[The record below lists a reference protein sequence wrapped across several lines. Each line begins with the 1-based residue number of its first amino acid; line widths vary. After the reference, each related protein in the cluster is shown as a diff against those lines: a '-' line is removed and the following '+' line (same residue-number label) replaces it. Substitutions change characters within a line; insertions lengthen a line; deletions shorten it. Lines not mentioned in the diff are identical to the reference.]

1 MSAPKRRVLFIDR
14 DGTLI
19 VEPPDEQIDSLDKLE
34 LVPGVIPALLRL
46 AQAGYEFVIVSNQDG
61 LGTDSFPTP
70 HYEVPQRKMLDLFAS
85 QGVHFSAVHVDP
97 HFEHDGAPTRKPG
110 IGMVLDYLKSG
121 ELDLADSWVI
131 GDRETDL
138 QLAANMG
145 IGGLRLGGGFA
156 TWAAIAHRLVDRPRQ
171 ASVARK
177 TRETDIRVFVDLD
190 ASQSPGPGA
199 GLGAGPGADP
209 VAGPGAGSSN
219 RVNTG
224 IGFFDHMLDQ
234 LASHG
239 GFRLELECR
248 GDLQIDEHHTVEDC
262 ALALGQA
269 LNQALGDRRGVG
281 RYGFLLPMDESLAQ
295 VAIDLSGRPAFSFEA
310 RFPRDRVGELSTEM
324 VRHFFASLSQTLG
337 AAIHLQVKGE
347 NTHHMVEALFKG
359 AGRALRPALARG
371 GGAVPSTKG
380 VL

>member
-1 MSAPKRRVLFIDR
+1 MNARKRRILFIDR

-19 VEPPDEQIDSLDKLE
+19 VEPPDEQIDSLEKLE
-34 LVPGVIPALLRL
+34 LVSGVIPALLRL

-61 LGTDSFPTP
+61 LGTDSFPTRD
-70 HYEVPQRKMLDLFAS
+70 YEVPQRKMLQLFAS
-85 QGVHFSAVHVDP
+85 QGVQFSAVHVDP

-145 IGGLRLGGGFA
+145 IGGLRLGGECA
-156 TWAAIAHRLVDRPRQ
+156 DWAAIAHRLVDRPRQ

-190 ASQSPGPGA
+190 AEPGG
-199 GLGAGPGADP
+199 
-209 VAGPGAGSSN
+209 VS
-219 RVNTG
+219 RVSTG

-324 VRHFFASLSQTLG
+324 VRHFFASLSQALG
-337 AAIHLQVKGE
+337 AAVHLRVTGD

-359 AGRALRPALARG
+359 VGRALRPALARS

-380 VL
+380 LL